1 MRKRSLPRA
10 RVRGKCWGAK
20 PPRNKGLGL
29 TPPGAGPNIPR
40 LMSAQVPEVRPE
52 GRLPEVLDAWRMV
65 TARRGFE
72 GSVPL
77 ASLPRLRDLLLDA
90 EGVALFV
97 LEFDRDSLQVPYVE
111 LQVAAQLPLQCQRT
125 LQRFLHPV
133 ELRQRLG
140 LFAADK
146 GIDEEAAQAALP
158 PEYEPLL
165 LAEDGLLRPLD
176 LIEDELI
183 LAVPVVA
190 MMPGTEALQQDWP
203 APADEQAR
211 AHPFA
216 GLAALKPAASKKA
229 P

>member
-1 MRKRSLPRA
+1 
-10 RVRGKCWGAK
+10 
-20 PPRNKGLGL
+20 
-29 TPPGAGPNIPR
+29 
-40 LMSAQVPEVRPE
+40 MSAQAPEVRPE

-90 EGVALFV
+90 EGVARFV
-97 LEFDRDSLQVPYVE
+97 LDFDRDSLQVPYVE

-125 LQRFLHPV
+125 LQRFLLPV
-133 ELRQRLG
+133 QLRQRLG

-146 GIDEEAAQAALP
+146 ATDEEAAQAALP

-165 LAEDGLLRPLD
+165 LAEDGLLRPLE

-190 MMPGTEALQQDWP
+190 MMPGTEALQRDWP
-203 APADEQAR
+203 APADQQAR
-211 AHPFA
+211 ANPFA
-216 GLAALKPAASKKA
+216 RLVALKKDP
-229 P
+229 